1 MPYIMYHQKLFGGA
15 EQMAMTESI
24 ELLGKGLYG
33 GKIPDTLT
41 LQSIPTVSELEYIS
55 AEDFDQTMIEKI
67 LPKAVKEE
75 IDFGSLLEV
84 DYNWILRCLRIL
96 NYGPYYT
103 TNSILCPNCG
113 RTYGEYR
120 VNLNSIEC
128 KPIPGGFTGR
138 TVISRD
144 EFLDFNGD
152 VEIKL
157 LTIRE
162 TLAAYKDT
170 AFNRPDGTVNRSLAR
185 YCYMIKGISG
195 QTGISPVEVRLKI
208 EKEMSSADFM
218 ILKDVIDE
226 LTDFGLRSGGYTVCP
241 KCHSKEAVFIALVND
256 RFFRPTLG
264 DLRQWKA
271 DKRERGNE
279 NSAGSKTDNVRKHS

>member
-1 MPYIMYHQKLFGGA
+1 
-15 EQMAMTESI
+15 MAMTESV
-24 ELLGKGLYG
+24 ELLGKGLYNG
-33 GKIPDTLT
+33 TIPDVLT
-41 LQSIPTVSELEYIS
+41 LQAIPTISELEYVS
-55 AEDFDQTMIEKI
+55 ADDFDQTMIDKI
-67 LPKAVKEE
+67 LPQAVKEN
-75 IDFGSLLEV
+75 IDFNNLLDI

-103 TNSILCPNCG
+103 TNSLLCPNCG
-113 RTYGEYR
+113 RQFGEYR

-128 KPIPGGFTGR
+128 KPLPEGFTNKV
-138 TVISRD
+138 VISRD
-144 EFLDFNGD
+144 EFLEFNND

-162 TLAAYKDT
+162 LLAAYKDT

-185 YCYMIKGISG
+185 YCYMIKSIGG
-195 QTGISPVEVRLKI
+195 QANMSPIEIRLNI

-218 ILKDVIDE
+218 ILKDVIDN
-226 LTDFGLRSGGYTVCP
+226 LTDYGLRSGGYTVCP

-264 DLRQWKA
+264 DLRQWKV

-279 NSAGSKTDNVRKHS
+279 KPARDSSTNVRKHS